1 MRRWSGKDGGESCYA
16 AKALQAQAGKQM
28 VVKGNVANKT
38 TMKHMTCSWTKR
50 YADTN
55 GFLAK
60 PQSQITL
67 MNGKLIQNP
76 GWDENTPEAEK
87 QYVDLYN

>member
-1 MRRWSGKDGGESCYA
+1 
-16 AKALQAQAGKQM
+16 
-28 VVKGNVANKT
+28 
-38 TMKHMTCSWTKR
+38 MKHMTCSWAKR

-55 GFLAK
+55 GFVAK

-67 MNGKLIQNP
+67 MNGNLIQNP

-87 QYVDLYN
+87 SYVDLYN

>member
-1 MRRWSGKDGGESCYA
+1 MR
-16 AKALQAQAGKQM
+16 
-28 VVKGNVANKT
+28 
-38 TMKHMTCSWTKR
+38 HMTCSWAQR
-50 YADTN
+50 YADTK

-67 MNGKLIQNP
+67 MNGALKQNP
-76 GWDENTPEAEK
+76 GWDAANAET

>member
-1 MRRWSGKDGGESCYA
+1 MTGPSDIINDG
-16 AKALQAQAGKQM
+16 
-28 VVKGNVANKT
+28 T
-38 TMKHMTCSWTKR
+38 
-50 YADTN
+50 D

-67 MNGKLIQNP
+67 MNGKLEQNP
-76 GWDENTPEAEK
+76 GWDAANPET